1 MKYIL
6 VALKDELP
14 DHDLDSSEYQVWYTG
29 VGKINAAMW
38 ATMACIQ
45 HDCETVINYGTAGSL
60 NNELIDK
67 LVQVGQ
73 VKQRDMDARP
83 VSDLGI
89 TPFEELGT
97 PGTIVIGTSPHTL
110 STGDNFVKEKPELES
125 DIVDMEAY
133 AIAKTCLK
141 EEVSFRSWKY
151 ISDAADEN
159 SANDWEENVHKG
171 NKLFQIVLYR
181 GGLC

>member
-29 VGKINAAMW
+29 VGKINATMW

-60 NNELIDK
+60 NNELVDK

-83 VSDLGI
+83 VSALGV

-133 AIAKTCLK
+133 AIAKVCKHFAKNLLCY
-141 EEVSFRSWKY
+141 KY
-151 ISDAADEN
+151 VTDSADE
-159 SANDWEENVHKG
+159 SAAEHWKENCGKG
-171 NKLFQIVLYR
+171 ADAFLSIT
-181 GGLC
+181 

>member
-14 DHDLDSSEYQVWYTG
+14 DHDLDSTEYQVWYTG

-60 NNELIDK
+60 NNELVDK

-133 AIAKTCLK
+133 AIAKVCKHFAKNFLCY
-141 EEVSFRSWKY
+141 KY
-151 ISDAADEN
+151 VTDSADKDAAEHWKEN
-159 SANDWEENVHKG
+159 CGKG
-171 NKLFQIVLYR
+171 ADAFLSMT
-181 GGLC
+181 

>member
-29 VGKINAAMW
+29 VGKINATMW

-45 HDCETVINYGTAGSL
+45 NDCEVVINYGTAGSL
-60 NNELIDK
+60 NNELVDK

-83 VSDLGI
+83 VSELGI
-89 TPFEELGT
+89 TPFEQLQEQHLNLAFYNCTQHGHEHIHNCGA
-97 PGTIVIGTSPHTL
+97 PL
-110 STGDNFVKEKPELES
+110 L
-125 DIVDMEAY
+125 
-133 AIAKTCLK
+133 L
-141 EEVSFRSWKY
+141 
-151 ISDAADEN
+151 
-159 SANDWEENVHKG
+159 
-171 NKLFQIVLYR
+171 
-181 GGLC
+181 

>member
-14 DHDLDSSEYQVWYTG
+14 DHNLDSNEYQVWYTG
-29 VGKINAAMW
+29 VGKINATMW

-45 HDCETVINYGTAGSL
+45 NDCEVVINYGTAGSL
-60 NNELIDK
+60 NNELVDK

-83 VSDLGI
+83 VSELGI
-89 TPFEELGT
+89 TPFEQLH

-133 AIAKTCLK
+133 AIAKVCKHFAKNLICY
-141 EEVSFRSWKY
+141 KY
-151 ISDAADEN
+151 VTDSADEDAAEHWKEN
-159 SANDWEENVHKG
+159 CGKGANAF
-171 NKLFQIVLYR
+171 LSIT
-181 GGLC
+181 